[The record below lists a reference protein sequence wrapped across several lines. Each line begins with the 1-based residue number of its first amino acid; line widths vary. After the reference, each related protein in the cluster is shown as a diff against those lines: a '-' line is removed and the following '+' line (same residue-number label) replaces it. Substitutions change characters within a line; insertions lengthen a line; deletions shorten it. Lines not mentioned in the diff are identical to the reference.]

1 MQSSRLSVVIHT
13 VANSVVQR
21 EKHTLNGATL
31 DVSLEVCEGQSKV
44 AGKTIKVTGLA
55 AKTTKDSIIN
65 YFENK
70 RRSGG
75 GAVESVEFQSDA
87 GVALVTF
94 EDANGKCFEVVISD
108 QTLIHNDERFKI
120 HYFVTNWQL
129 IFWCLTVEIGD
140 NSTYQT
146 KNK

>member
-1 MQSSRLSVVIHT
+1 MQSSSLSVVIHT

-44 AGKTIKVTGLA
+44 GGKTIKVTGLA
-55 AKTTKDSIIN
+55 AKTTQDSIIN

-75 GAVESVEFQSDA
+75 GAVESVEFQSDP

-94 EDANGKCFEVVISD
+94 EDANGKCFEVVIND
-108 QTLIHNDERFKI
+108 QTLI
-120 HYFVTNWQL
+120 Q
-129 IFWCLTVEIGD
+129 
-140 NSTYQT
+140 S
-146 KNK
+146 